1 MLTVRTTPVGKTRV
15 ALHAIPRAM
24 PAPPLAPPPPGTTAD
39 ELLDRFLGYVDSLG
53 LSLYPAQEEAIL
65 EIFAGKH
72 VILNTP
78 TGSGKSLV
86 ATAMQYKALAAQRA
100 DASGHFK
107 RGRAYYTSPIKALA
121 SEKFFAACDIFGPE
135 NVAMATGD
143 ASVNSTAPIVCCTAE
158 ILANRALREGS
169 DLDCDAV
176 IMDEFHYYA
185 DRERGWA
192 WQVPLLTLPHARF
205 LLMSATLGPVDK
217 FVDDLEKRTAEPVT
231 VVRGMQRPVPLEFE
245 YRETALHDTVA
256 TLVNGGRAP
265 IYLVNFTQRA
275 CAEVAQDLLSQ
286 DFATKDEKK
295 AIADV
300 LSTVRFESPY
310 GKELQR
316 FLRQGIAV
324 HHAGLLPRY
333 RLLVE
338 RLAQKGLLKVISGT
352 DTLGVGVN
360 IPIRTVLFTR
370 LCKYDG
376 EKTVILPVRDFQ
388 QISGRAGRKG
398 FDDMGWVVAQAPE
411 HVIENL
417 QIDEKIAKDP
427 SKKKKLV
434 KKKPPEFGY
443 LHWDR
448 GTFQRLTD
456 SQPEPL
462 VSRFQL
468 NHGMI
473 LNILERPRGGG
484 CKAMVKLVRDS
495 HDTPAQKKQLRT
507 YGLQLW
513 QSLIEAGI
521 IERVDGRVQLHV
533 DLQDDFSLHHALS
546 LWLVD
551 TVERLPT
558 TRARSV
564 SDGLNPDDH
573 QTVADGPGTAVS
585 GSPSADTYALDV
597 LTLAEAI
604 VENPDVILR
613 AQLEKLRSETFARL
627 KAEGV
632 EFDDRKA
639 ALEELEY
646 PKPNREFIYE
656 SFNVFAKAHP
666 WVGENIR
673 PKSIARE
680 MFETLQTFSGY
691 VKEYGLQRSEGV
703 LLRYLSEVYKV
714 MVQTVPA
721 LAKDERVEDIIAFL
735 GTIVR
740 GTDASLLEEWERMR
754 DPSFALAPPAERAVT
769 EVVSDVTRDPRGFRI
784 LVRNKLFRLVR
795 ALGSDLDAALELVA
809 ETDEDGDRWTRDRL
823 AAQLDPFR
831 ADHPRLRED
840 RSPKLTR
847 IEEQPD
853 SWAIQQI
860 LPDEEGDDDW
870 YVDARVDLPR
880 SRDAGEP
887 VLVLRRIAR

>member
-1 MLTVRTTPVGKTRV
+1 MYDVS
-15 ALHAIPRAM
+15 
-24 PAPPLAPPPPGTTAD
+24 PPLAAPPPGTSAD
-39 ELLDRFLGYVDSLG
+39 ELLDRFLTYVSGLG
-53 LSLYPAQEEAIL
+53 IELYPAQEEAIL
-65 EIFAGKH
+65 EIFSGKN

-86 ATAMQYKALAAQRA
+86 ATAMHYKALA
-100 DASGHFK
+100 DG
-107 RGRAYYTSPIKALA
+107 GRSYYTSPIKALV
-121 SEKFFAACDIFGPE
+121 SEKFFALCKDFGPE
-135 NVAMATGD
+135 NVAMVTGD
-143 ASVNSTAPIVCCTAE
+143 ASVNNTAPIVCCTAE

-217 FVDDLEKRTAEPVT
+217 FVDELDGRTGVET
-231 VVRGMQRPVPLEFE
+231 KVVRGMHRPVPLEFE
-245 YRETALHDTVA
+245 YRETPLHETVA
-256 TLVNGGRAP
+256 DLVNKNRAP

-286 DFATKDEKK
+286 DFASKEEKK
-295 AIADV
+295 AIHEA

-310 GKELQR
+310 GKEMQR

-324 HHAGLLPRY
+324 HHAGLLPKY

-338 RLAQKGLLKVISGT
+338 KLAQRGLLKVISGT

-360 IPIRTVLFTR
+360 IPLRTVLFTR

-417 QIDEKIAKDP
+417 QIDEKVAKDP

-434 KKKPPEFGY
+434 KKKPPDFGF

-448 GTFQRLTD
+448 STFQRLTD

-462 VSRFQL
+462 VSRFQI

-473 LNILERPRGGG
+473 LNVLERPRGGG
-484 CKAMVKLVRDS
+484 CKALVRLGRDS
-495 HDTPAQKKQLRT
+495 HDTPAQKKQLRAH
-507 YGLQLW
+507 GMALF
-513 QSLIEAGI
+513 QSLIDAAI
-521 IERVDGRVQLHV
+521 IERVDGRLQLHV

-551 TVERLPT
+551 TVERLD
-558 TRARSV
+558 RAS
-564 SDGLNPDDH
+564 
-573 QTVADGPGTAVS
+573 
-585 GSPSADTYALDV
+585 DTYALDV

-632 EFDDRKA
+632 EFDERKA

-646 PKPNREFIYE
+646 PKPNREFIYD
-656 SFNVFAKAHP
+656 SFNLFAKAHP

-691 VKEYGLQRSEGV
+691 VKDYGLQRSEGV

-714 MVQTVPA
+714 MIQTVPA
-721 LAKDERVEDIIAFL
+721 LAKNDDVEDIIAFL
-735 GTIVR
+735 GAIVR

-754 DPSFALAPPAERAVT
+754 DPTFVAATTQSE

-784 LVRNKLFRLVR
+784 LVRNKLHRLVQS
-795 ALGSDLDAALELVA
+795 LHTEELVLELIA
-809 ETDEDGDRWTRDRL
+809 ELDHEGERWTKPRL
-823 AAQLDPFR
+823 ERELAPFR
-831 ADHPRLRED
+831 ADHKGVRND

-847 IEEQPD
+847 LDETTGEV
-853 SWAIQQI
+853 QQI
-860 LPDEEGDDDW
+860 IPDIEGDDDW
-870 YVDARVDLPR
+870 FLEAHIDDAR
-880 SRDAGEP
+880 SREVGEP
-887 VLVLRRIAR
+887 VIVLRRIGH

>member
-1 MLTVRTTPVGKTRV
+1 MS
-15 ALHAIPRAM
+15 
-24 PAPPLAPPPPGTTAD
+24 PPLAAPAPGTSAD
-39 ELLDRFLGYVDSLG
+39 QLLDRFLAYVGDLG
-53 LSLYPAQEEAIL
+53 IELYPAQEEAIL
-65 EIFAGKH
+65 EVFAGKN

-86 ATAMQYKALAAQRA
+86 ATAMHYKTLAAERT
-100 DASGHFK
+100 DASGTLV
-107 RGRAYYTSPIKALA
+107 RGRSYYTSPIKALV
-121 SEKFFAACDIFGPE
+121 SEKFFALCKDFGPE
-135 NVAMATGD
+135 NVAMITGD
-143 ASVNSTAPIVCCTAE
+143 ASVNSSAPIVCCTAE

-192 WQVPLLTLPHARF
+192 WQVPLLTLPRAHF

-217 FVDDLEKRTAEPVT
+217 FVDEITKRTGVTTT
-231 VVRGMQRPVPLEFE
+231 VVRGVQRPVPLEFE
-245 YRETALHDTVA
+245 YRETALHETVA
-256 TLVNGGRAP
+256 DLVNRNRAP

-286 DFATKDEKK
+286 DFASKEEKK
-295 AIADV
+295 AIHEA

-310 GKELQR
+310 GKEMQR

-324 HHAGLLPRY
+324 HHAGLLPKY
-333 RLLVE
+333 RLVVE
-338 RLAQKGLLKVISGT
+338 KLAQRGLLKVISGT

-360 IPIRTVLFTR
+360 IPLRTVLFTR

-376 EKTVILPVRDFQ
+376 EKTLILPVRDFQ

-427 SKKKKLV
+427 SKKKKLP
-434 KKKPPEFGY
+434 KKKPPDFGFV
-443 LHWDR
+443 HWDR
-448 GTFQRLTD
+448 STFQRLTE

-462 VSRFQL
+462 VSRMQI

-473 LNILERPRGGG
+473 LNVLERPQSSG
-484 CKAMVKLVRDS
+484 CRAMIRLVRDS
-495 HDTPAQKKQLRT
+495 HDTLAQKKQLRSH
-507 YGLQLW
+507 GLALFN
-513 QSLIEAGI
+513 SLLEAAI
-521 IERVDGRVQLHV
+521 IERSPETGRLQLHV

-551 TVERLPT
+551 TVERLD
-558 TRARSV
+558 RE
-564 SDGLNPDDH
+564 L
-573 QTVADGPGTAVS
+573 
-585 GSPSADTYALDV
+585 DTYALDV

-613 AQLEKLRSETFARL
+613 AQLEKMRSDLFAKL

-632 EFDDRKA
+632 DFDERKA

-646 PKPNREFIYE
+646 PKPNREFIYD
-656 SFNVFAKAHP
+656 SFNLFAKAHP

-691 VKEYGLQRSEGV
+691 IKDYGLQRSEGV

-714 MVQTVPA
+714 MIQTVPA
-721 LAKDERVEDIIAFL
+721 LAKDDAVDDVIAFL
-735 GTIVR
+735 GAIVR

-754 DPSFALAPPAERAVT
+754 DPDKVT
-769 EVVSDVTRDPRGFRI
+769 ATPTEQPMEVVSDVTRDPRGFRI
-784 LVRNKLFRLVR
+784 LVRNKLHRLVQSLYR
-795 ALGSDLDAALELVA
+795 EDTILELIA
-809 ETDEDGDRWTRDRL
+809 ETDDEQERWSRPRL
-823 AAQLDPFR
+823 ERELAPFR
-831 ADHPRLRED
+831 GDHTGIRND
-840 RSPKLTR
+840 RSPKLTKLD
-847 IEEQPD
+847 ESTWEV
-853 SWAIQQI
+853 QQI
-860 LPDEEGDDDW
+860 IPDLEGDDDW
-870 YVDARVDLPR
+870 FLDARIDLER
-880 SRDAGEP
+880 SRDVGEP
-887 VLVLRRIAR
+887 VIVLRRMGH

>member
-1 MLTVRTTPVGKTRV
+1 MYDVS
-15 ALHAIPRAM
+15 
-24 PAPPLAPPPPGTTAD
+24 PPLAAPPPGTSAD
-39 ELLDRFLGYVDSLG
+39 ELLDRFLTYVSALG
-53 LSLYPAQEEAIL
+53 IELYPAQEEAIL
-65 EIFAGKH
+65 EIFSGKN

-86 ATAMQYKALAAQRA
+86 ATAMHYKALA
-100 DASGHFK
+100 DG
-107 RGRAYYTSPIKALA
+107 GRSYYTSPIKALV
-121 SEKFFAACDIFGPE
+121 SEKFFALCKDFGPE
-135 NVAMATGD
+135 NVAMVTGD
-143 ASVNSTAPIVCCTAE
+143 ASVNNTAPIVCCTAE

-217 FVDDLEKRTAEPVT
+217 FVDELDGRTGVET
-231 VVRGMQRPVPLEFE
+231 KVVRGMHRPVPLEFE
-245 YRETALHDTVA
+245 YRETPLHETVA
-256 TLVNGGRAP
+256 DLVNKNRAP

-286 DFATKDEKK
+286 DFASKEEKK
-295 AIADV
+295 AIHEA

-310 GKELQR
+310 GKEMQR

-324 HHAGLLPRY
+324 HHAGLLPKY

-338 RLAQKGLLKVISGT
+338 KLAQRGLLKVISGT

-360 IPIRTVLFTR
+360 IPLRTVLFTR

-417 QIDEKIAKDP
+417 QIDEKVAKDP

-434 KKKPPEFGY
+434 KKKPPDFGF

-448 GTFQRLTD
+448 STFQRLTD

-462 VSRFQL
+462 VSRFQI

-473 LNILERPRGGG
+473 LNVLERPRGGG
-484 CKAMVKLVRDS
+484 CKALVRLGRDS
-495 HDTPAQKKQLRT
+495 HDTPAQKKQLRAH
-507 YGLQLW
+507 GMALF
-513 QSLIEAGI
+513 QSLIDAAI
-521 IERVDGRVQLHV
+521 IERVDGRLQLHV

-551 TVERLPT
+551 TVERLD
-558 TRARSV
+558 RAS
-564 SDGLNPDDH
+564 
-573 QTVADGPGTAVS
+573 
-585 GSPSADTYALDV
+585 DTYALDV

-632 EFDDRKA
+632 EFDERKA

-646 PKPNREFIYE
+646 PKPNREFIYD
-656 SFNVFAKAHP
+656 SFNLFAKAHP

-691 VKEYGLQRSEGV
+691 VKDYGLQRSEGV

-714 MVQTVPA
+714 MIQTVPA
-721 LAKDERVEDIIAFL
+721 LAKNDDVEDIIAFL
-735 GTIVR
+735 GAIVR

-754 DPSFALAPPAERAVT
+754 DPTFVAATTQSE

-784 LVRNKLFRLVR
+784 LVRNKLHRLVQS
-795 ALGSDLDAALELVA
+795 LHTEELVLELIA
-809 ETDEDGDRWTRDRL
+809 ELDHEGERWTKPRL
-823 AAQLDPFR
+823 ERELAPFR
-831 ADHPRLRED
+831 ADHKGVRND

-847 IEEQPD
+847 LDETTGEV
-853 SWAIQQI
+853 QQI
-860 LPDEEGDDDW
+860 IPDIEGDDDW
-870 YVDARVDLPR
+870 FLEAHIDDAR
-880 SRDAGEP
+880 SREVGEP
-887 VLVLRRIAR
+887 VIVLRRIGH

>member
-1 MLTVRTTPVGKTRV
+1 MY
-15 ALHAIPRAM
+15 RASVS
-24 PAPPLAPPPPGTTAD
+24 PPLAAPPPGTSSD
-39 ELLDRFLGYVDSLG
+39 ELLDRFLAYVSGLG
-53 LSLYPAQEEAIL
+53 IELYPAQEEAIL
-65 EIFAGKH
+65 EIFSGKN

-86 ATAMQYKALAAQRA
+86 ATAMHYKALS
-100 DASGHFK
+100 DG
-107 RGRAYYTSPIKALA
+107 GRSYYTSPIKALV
-121 SEKFFAACDIFGPE
+121 SEKFFALCKDFGAD
-135 NVAMATGD
+135 NVAMITGD

-158 ILANRALREGS
+158 ILANRALREGA

-176 IMDEFHYYA
+176 IMDEFHYYG
-185 DRERGWA
+185 DRDRGWA

-217 FVDDLEKRTAEPVT
+217 FVDELDGRTGIET
-231 VVRGMQRPVPLEFE
+231 KVVRGMHRPVPLEFE
-245 YRETALHDTVA
+245 YRETPLHETVA
-256 TLVNGGRAP
+256 DLVNHGRAP

-286 DFATKDEKK
+286 DFASKDEKK
-295 AIADV
+295 AIAEA
-300 LSTVRFESPY
+300 LGNVRFESPY
-310 GKELQR
+310 GKEMQR

-324 HHAGLLPRY
+324 HHAGLLPKY
-333 RLLVE
+333 RLVVE
-338 RLAQKGLLKVISGT
+338 KLAQRGLLKVISGT

-376 EKTVILPVRDFQ
+376 EKTIILPVRDFQ
-388 QISGRAGRKG
+388 QIAGRAGRKG

-417 QIDEKIAKDP
+417 QIDEKVAKDP

-434 KKKPPEFGY
+434 KKKPPDFGF

-448 GTFQRLTD
+448 STFQRLTE

-462 VSRFQL
+462 VSRFQI

-473 LNILERPRGGG
+473 LNVLERPRGGG
-484 CKAMVKLVRDS
+484 CKALVRLGRDS
-495 HDTPAQKKQLRT
+495 HDTPAQKRQLRAH
-507 YGLQLW
+507 GMALF
-513 QSLIEAGI
+513 QSLLDAAI
-521 IERVDGRVQLHV
+521 IERVDGRLQLHV

-551 TVERLPT
+551 TVERLD
-558 TRARSV
+558 RAS
-564 SDGLNPDDH
+564 
-573 QTVADGPGTAVS
+573 
-585 GSPSADTYALDV
+585 DTYALDV
-597 LTLAEAI
+597 LTLAESI

-632 EFDDRKA
+632 EFDERKA

-646 PKPNREFIYE
+646 PKPNREFIYD
-656 SFNVFAKAHP
+656 SYNLFAKAHP

-691 VKEYGLQRSEGV
+691 VKDYGLQRSEGV

-714 MVQTVPA
+714 MIQTVPA
-721 LAKDERVEDIIAFL
+721 LAKNDAVDDVVAFL
-735 GTIVR
+735 GAIVR
-740 GTDASLLEEWERMR
+740 GTDASLLEEWERIR
-754 DPSFALAPPAERAVT
+754 DPSREPLAPQQ

-784 LVRNKLFRLVR
+784 LVRNKLHRLVQSLR
-795 ALGSDLDAALELVA
+795 SEELVLELIA
-809 ETDEDGDRWTRDRL
+809 ETDDEGERWTKPRL
-823 AAQLDPFR
+823 ERELAPFR
-831 ADHPRLRED
+831 ADHTGLRND
-840 RSPKLTR
+840 RSPKLTKLD
-847 IEEQPD
+847 ETTYEV
-853 SWAIQQI
+853 QQI
-860 LPDEEGDDDW
+860 LPDLEGDDDW
-870 YVDARVDLPR
+870 FLEARIDEPK
-880 SRDAGEP
+880 SRDIGEP
-887 VLVLRRIAR
+887 VIVLRRIGR

>member
-1 MLTVRTTPVGKTRV
+1 VSS
-15 ALHAIPRAM
+15 
-24 PAPPLAPPPPGTTAD
+24 PPLAPPPPGTSAD
-39 ELLDRFLGYVDSLG
+39 ELLDRFLAYVDSLG
-53 LSLYPAQEEAIL
+53 LSLYPAQEESIL
-65 EIFAGKH
+65 EIFAGKN

-86 ATAMQYKALAAQRA
+86 ATAMQYKALA
-100 DASGHFK
+100 DG
-107 RGRAYYTSPIKALA
+107 GRAYYTSPIKALA

-158 ILANRALREGS
+158 ILANRALREGA

-185 DRERGWA
+185 DRDRGWA

-217 FVDDLEKRTAEPVT
+217 FVDDLEKRTGTDVK

-245 YRETALHDTVA
+245 YRETALHETVA
-256 TLVNGGRAP
+256 SLVSAGRAP

-295 AIADV
+295 AIAEV
-300 LSTVRFESPY
+300 LSAVRFESPY

-338 RLAQKGLLKVISGT
+338 KLAQKGLLKVISGT

-376 EKTVILPVRDFQ
+376 EKTIILPVRDFQ
-388 QISGRAGRKG
+388 QIAGRAGRKG
-398 FDDMGWVVAQAPE
+398 FDDKGWVVAQAPE

-448 GTFQRLTD
+448 GTFQKLTE

-462 VSRFQL
+462 VSRFQI

-473 LNILERPRGGG
+473 LNVLERPRGGG
-484 CKAMVKLVRDS
+484 CRAMVKLVRDS
-495 HDTPAQKKQLRT
+495 HDTPAQKQRLRT

-513 QSLIEAGI
+513 NSLLEAGI

-533 DLQDDFSLHHALS
+533 DLQEDFSLHHALS

-551 TVERLPT
+551 TVERLD
-558 TRARSV
+558 RESE
-564 SDGLNPDDH
+564 
-573 QTVADGPGTAVS
+573 
-585 GSPSADTYALDV
+585 TYALDV
-597 LTLAEAI
+597 LTLAESI

-632 EFDDRKA
+632 EFDERKA

-656 SFNVFAKAHP
+656 SFNVFARAHP

-673 PKSIARE
+673 PKSIVRE

-691 VKEYGLQRSEGV
+691 VKEYGLSRSEGV

-714 MVQTVPA
+714 MLQTVPA
-721 LAKDERVEDIIAFL
+721 PAKNEQVDDIVAFL
-735 GTIVR
+735 SAIVR
-740 GTDASLLEEWERMR
+740 GTDASLLEEWERMH
-754 DPSFALAPPAERAVT
+754 DPAYALAKPEARAAT
-769 EVVSDVTRDPRGFRI
+769 PEVVSDVTRDPHGFRI

-795 ALGSDLDAALELVA
+795 ALGSDLDAALDVIA
-809 ETDEDGDRWTRDRL
+809 ETDDEAERWTRDRL
-823 AAQLDPFR
+823 AAALQPFR
-831 ADHPRLRED
+831 DDHTGLRED

-847 IEEQPD
+847 VEERPD
-853 SWAIQQI
+853 SWVIQQV
-860 LPDEEGDDDW
+860 LPDREEDDDW
-870 YVDARVDLPR
+870 YLDARVDLPR

-887 VLVLRRIAR
+887 IIVLRRIGR

>member
-1 MLTVRTTPVGKTRV
+1 MS
-15 ALHAIPRAM
+15 
-24 PAPPLAPPPPGTTAD
+24 PPLAAPPPGTPSD
-39 ELLDRFLGYVDSLG
+39 ELLDRFLAYVSGLG
-53 LSLYPAQEEAIL
+53 IELYPAQEEAIL
-65 EIFAGKH
+65 EIFSGKN

-86 ATAMQYKALAAQRA
+86 ATAMHYKALA
-100 DASGHFK
+100 DG
-107 RGRAYYTSPIKALA
+107 GRSYYTSPIKALV
-121 SEKFFAACDIFGPE
+121 SEKFFALCKDFGPE
-135 NVAMATGD
+135 NVAMITGD
-143 ASVNSTAPIVCCTAE
+143 ASVNSSASIVCCTAE

-176 IMDEFHYYA
+176 VMDEFHYYA

-205 LLMSATLGPVDK
+205 LLMSATLGPVDR
-217 FVDDLEKRTAEPVT
+217 FVEELDKRTGEKTA
-231 VVRGMQRPVPLEFE
+231 VVRGMIRPVPLEFE
-245 YRETALHDTVA
+245 YRETPLHETVA
-256 TLVNGGRAP
+256 ELVSAGRAP

-286 DFATKDEKK
+286 DFASKDEKK
-295 AIADV
+295 AIAEA

-310 GKELQR
+310 GKEMLR

-324 HHAGLLPRY
+324 HHAGLLPKY
-333 RLLVE
+333 RLTVE
-338 RLAQKGLLKVISGT
+338 KLAQRGLLKVVSGT

-360 IPIRTVLFTR
+360 IPLRTVLFTR

-417 QIDEKIAKDP
+417 RMEEKAQKDP

-434 KKKPPEFGY
+434 KKKPPDFGF

-448 GTFQRLTD
+448 NTFQRLTE

-462 VSRFQL
+462 VSRFQIT
-468 NHGMI
+468 HGMI
-473 LNILERPRGGG
+473 LNVLERPRGGG
-484 CKAMVKLVRDS
+484 CKALVKLGRDS
-495 HDTPAQKKQLRT
+495 HDPPHAKKQLKSH
-507 YGLQLW
+507 GKALW
-513 QSLIEAGI
+513 QSLLDAGI
-521 IERVDGRVQLHV
+521 IEAVDGRVQLHV
-533 DLQDDFSLHHALS
+533 DLQDDFSLNHALA

-551 TVERLPT
+551 TVERLD
-558 TRARSV
+558 RES
-564 SDGLNPDDH
+564 
-573 QTVADGPGTAVS
+573 
-585 GSPSADTYALDV
+585 DTYALDV

-604 VENPDVILR
+604 VENPEVILR

-632 EFDDRKA
+632 DFDERKA
-639 ALEELEY
+639 ALDELEY
-646 PKPNREFIYE
+646 PKPNREFIYD
-656 SFNVFAKAHP
+656 SYNLFAKAHP

-691 VKEYGLQRSEGV
+691 VKDYGVQRSEGV

-714 MVQTVPA
+714 MIQTVPA
-721 LAKDERVEDIIAFL
+721 LAKNDAVEDIIAFL
-735 GTIVR
+735 GAIVR
-740 GTDASLLEEWERMR
+740 GTDASLLEEWEQLRHP
-754 DPSFALAPPAERAVT
+754 DKAVEAAAVPVERV

-784 LVRNKLFRLVR
+784 LVRNKIHRL
-795 ALGSDLDAALELVA
+795 LQSLHTEDLVLELIA
-809 ETDEDGDRWTRDRL
+809 ETDDDGERWTRMRL
-823 AAQLDPFR
+823 ERELAPFR
-831 ADHPRLRED
+831 ADHTGVRND
-840 RSPKLTR
+840 RSPKLTELDEANWQVR
-847 IEEQPD
+847 QTIPD
-853 SWAIQQI
+853 R
-860 LPDEEGDDDW
+860 EGDDDW
-870 YVDARVDLPR
+870 FLETRIDLPR
-880 SRDAGEP
+880 SREVGEP
-887 VLVLRRIAR
+887 ILVLRRVGR